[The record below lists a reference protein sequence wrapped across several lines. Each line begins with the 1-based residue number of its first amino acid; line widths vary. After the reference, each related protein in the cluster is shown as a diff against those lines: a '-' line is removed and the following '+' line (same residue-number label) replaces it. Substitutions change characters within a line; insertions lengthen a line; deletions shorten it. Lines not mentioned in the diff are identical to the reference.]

1 MKARYSPIANPN
13 NPDWPSVIVFEAENT
28 QKSNLST
35 VRIFLGTEIAQQ
47 RAQRVFIY
55 SVEKY
60 RNPARRYEIYLMDNL
75 TGFDNSR
82 WRTGFTLYRF
92 AIPEFAGFKGKA
104 IYNDVDQIYLT
115 DPGLLFDCDM
125 GEAGYM
131 SVSPND
137 TSVMLINCAKMGELW
152 NLQQATSKTKKQL
165 HDSVIQNKTLWT
177 VCDEG
182 WNTRDCEHPLEKIK
196 CLHYTALHT
205 QPWRP
210 TPEQYSYHHHTLA
223 YLWEDLECELDTLE
237 GASTSA
243 YEHSQ
248 PTIWALI
255 THRRGDNS
263 QIMNLASQLSEYIEE
278 KKLDF
283 NITNHIPNY
292 VRRNS
297 LLGLKSSEHLNPP
310 WPDIV
315 ISSGRRSAPVARWIK
330 SQSPST
336 RLIHIGRPWCGLR
349 HFDLIV
355 TTPQYQLPLREN
367 VYINS
372 LTLNQLNSDVS
383 QKHNSEDAVTQ
394 SGLSAP
400 YLTVVLGGNSRPYKM
415 TPAYLSEM
423 AQMINSYA
431 RQQGFS
437 VLITTS
443 PRTPDFAV
451 ECFASQLDVPYQS
464 YTWAANLKNPYQD
477 FVRLAQAIVVT
488 GDSASMVSELCK
500 TRKPVFVHKLPKHA
514 DLLMSGVEALR
525 NFCRFPLGRGNY
537 RGMPKQQNILSRLFD
552 KAVEYGFI
560 TSLRDLDLF
569 LDNLHSRGYIKY
581 LEDAESLENYHSL
594 RNPQLEMERL
604 VTFIKKHRLGH

>member
-1 MKARYSPIANPN
+1 MKTRYSPIVNPY
-13 NPDWPSVIVFEAENT
+13 NPDWPSVIVFEAENAE
-28 QKSNLST
+28 KSDLPT
-35 VRIFLGTEIAQQ
+35 VRIFLGTETAQYK
-47 RAQRVFIY
+47 AQRVFIY

-92 AIPEFAGFKGKA
+92 AIPEFAGFQGKA

-115 DPGLLFDCDM
+115 DPGLLFDNDM
-125 GEAGYM
+125 GGAGYM
-131 SVSPND
+131 SVSRND
-137 TSVMLINCAKMGELW
+137 TSVMLIDCARMGELW
-152 NLQQATSKTKKQL
+152 NIQQACSQTKKQL
-165 HDSVIQNKTLWT
+165 HDCAIQDETLWA
-177 VCDEG
+177 VCDGG

-223 YLWEDLECELDTLE
+223 YLWEDLECELDELE
-237 GASTSA
+237 GVNASA
-243 YEHSQ
+243 QQHFQ
-248 PTIWALI
+248 PTIWALT
-255 THRRGDNS
+255 THRRGDNN
-263 QIMNLASQLSEYIEE
+263 QILNLASQLSVRMEE

-283 NITNHIPNY
+283 NIANHIPNY
-292 VRRNS
+292 LRGHS
-297 LLGLKSSEHLNPP
+297 LLGLKSAEHLYPP
-310 WPDIV
+310 WPDLV
-315 ISSGRRSAPVARWIK
+315 IASGRRSAPVARWIK

-336 RLIHIGRPWCGLR
+336 RLIHIGRPWCGLKY
-349 HFDLIV
+349 FDLIV
-355 TTPQYQLPLREN
+355 TTPQYQLPLRDN

-372 LTLNQLNSDVS
+372 LTLNQLNSDSLQISDS
-383 QKHNSEDAVTQ
+383 QDVVTQ
-394 SGLSAP
+394 SGLSEP
-400 YLTVVLGGNSRPYKM
+400 YLTVVLGGNSRPYRM
-415 TPAYLSEM
+415 TRAYLSEM

-431 RQQGFS
+431 RQQSYS

-443 PRTPDFAV
+443 PRTPDFAID
-451 ECFASQLDVPYQS
+451 CFASQLDVPYQS
-464 YTWAANLKNPYQD
+464 YIWTADSRNPYQD
-477 FVRLAQAIVVT
+477 FVGLAQAIVVT

-500 TRKPVFVHKLPKHA
+500 TNKPVFVYKLPKRA
-514 DLLMSGVEALR
+514 DLLMSSVEMLR

-552 KAVEYGFI
+552 KAVEYGLI

-581 LEDAESLENYHSL
+581 LEDAESVDNYHL
-594 RNPQLEMERL
+594 PRNPQLEMERL
-604 VTFIKKHRLGH
+604 VTYIRNRGMGH